1 MKSNLLKGSLLLGSV
16 FLLTACAPAEEEKN
30 SEEAT
35 TVVEETTVADTTEAE
50 EATTVAEED
59 TTEAEEDTTE
69 AEEDTTEAEEDT
81 TEAEEDT
88 TEAEEDTTEAEE
100 DTTEAE
106 EDTTEAEEDTTEAEE
121 DTTEAEEDTT
131 EAEEDTTEAEEDI
144 TEAED
149 AAVPVAG
156 EEAGELQDG
165 DYKVISNED
174 DHGWA
179 VDHAIVVKD
188 GKITESTFDYLNAEG
203 KKKSEDEEYNKN
215 MKEQSGVSNNEAV
228 EKLNSAFLE
237 GQTPDVDVVSGATS
251 TSETFKLTSQVLLK
265 MAEQGHTEEVNV
277 DELPLQDGGY
287 SIQGEADEHGWTP
300 EMSIVV
306 SEGKISEVNF
316 DYKNAEG
323 KLKSEDEEYNKS
335 MEEKSG
341 ISNNEAVE
349 QLVKSLVDNQDVAK
363 VDVVS
368 GATSTSET
376 FTSMANQLLQ
386 MAKLENLTFGEAEG
400 EDSSESEAEET
411 TVAEEETSDAEEETT
426 EAEEKSEETSEEDE
440 EESSQE
446 ETTEA

>member
-16 FLLTACAPAEEEKN
+16 FLLTACAPAEEEEKN

-121 DTTEAEEDTT
+121 DTTEAEEDT
-131 EAEEDTTEAEEDI
+131 

-335 MEEKSG
+335 MEEQSG

-411 TVAEEETSDAEEETT
+411 TVAEEETSDAEEKTT
-426 EAEEKSEETSEEDE
+426 EAEEESEETSEDNE